1 MSDRPYE
8 PMCSVTF
15 RKLKEIVK
23 GSKIG
28 TSVKTTTD
36 SRKVPY
42 TTMYELHRETEE
54 KKVIDEINRLNL
66 TSDYGV

>member
-1 MSDRPYE
+1 MEKPYE
-8 PMCSVTF
+8 PMCSVRF
-15 RKLKEIVK
+15 RYLRELIKAK
-23 GSKIG
+23 KIG
-28 TSVKTTTD
+28 STIKSTTN

-42 TTMYELHRETEE
+42 TTAYERNKEKEE